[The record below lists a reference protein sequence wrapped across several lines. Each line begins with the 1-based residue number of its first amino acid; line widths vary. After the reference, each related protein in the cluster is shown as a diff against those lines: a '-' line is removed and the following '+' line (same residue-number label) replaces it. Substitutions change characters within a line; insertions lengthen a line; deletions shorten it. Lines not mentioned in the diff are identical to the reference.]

1 MPDTQPVGSLVAKA
15 KTIDQAR
22 CFKCV
27 VGARATLPQAK
38 AIATERTPRITG
50 AFHGAMPTQTPA
62 GWRIAIEKQPG
73 LSDGMTS
80 P

>member
-1 MPDTQPVGSLVAKA
+1 MTPFGMPASCNTLPISIWVAGQVSDA
-15 KTIDQAR
+15 FITT
-22 CFKCV
+22 V
-27 VGARATLPQAK
+27 LPQAK